1 MGKARAF
8 SRICGGFPGV
18 VFVLLRTFFGEA
30 GGAASMTPILSEK
43 MPEKESGGAFRP
55 LMRRSVLCCR
65 EP

>member
-43 MPEKESGGAFRP
+43 C
-55 LMRRSVLCCR
+55 RRRKVEERFGL
-65 EP
+65 